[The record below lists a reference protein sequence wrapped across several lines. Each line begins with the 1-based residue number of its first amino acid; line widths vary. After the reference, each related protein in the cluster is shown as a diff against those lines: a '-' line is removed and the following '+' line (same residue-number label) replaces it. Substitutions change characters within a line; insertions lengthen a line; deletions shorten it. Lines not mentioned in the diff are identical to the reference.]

1 MLKADDYHRRRIWV
15 VASFFKPGY
24 SPCIQIVFVLLLP
37 YLLLAGCSSKKE
49 KPKGRPP
56 VPVAVAAVE
65 QKTVPVTVNAIGTVE
80 AFNSVPVKT
89 QVNGVIAQVHF
100 REGQDVRKGDLLFT
114 IDPRPFNAALK
125 QAEANLARDLAQ
137 SKNAAEQA
145 RRYAGLLQDGIV
157 TLEQYDQ
164 LKANSEAFLATVA
177 ADRAAVDNARIQ
189 LSYCYIRSP
198 ISGRTGS
205 FQINVGA
212 LVKANDTAALVTIN
226 QISPIYVSFTVPE
239 RQLAVIKPKA
249 AEGRMVVQARVP
261 NDPKEGEQGVVSFL
275 DNSVDTATGTIRL
288 KGTFHNGDRRLWPGQ
303 FVNVSLILGSR
314 QNAVLAPA
322 AAVQNAQQGQF
333 VFVVGTDKRIEQRPV
348 VTSIMDNNRLVIDRG
363 LRPGEVVVTDGIMN
377 LTPGTR
383 IEVKREGPV
392 TIQASANQRGAG
404 VSR

>member
-1 MLKADDYHRRRIWV
+1 M